1 MTTKIAKPVLKN
13 KSWLIFE
20 DGHKIGTVQAV
31 NRQYLVK
38 IKDRQQELA
47 PTVDVVKNKFNVEFL
62 KYQPAVNKATIV
74 SDYPTV
80 GAVYNPVYNLLYR
93 IPMYTQK
100 PRSRCWHGAGYYAV
114 NINGQ
119 WRAELCPKVIYLT
132 RNKFCG
138 PFKTREEADAVFGK
152 NTLV

>member
-62 KYQPAVNKATIV
+62 MT
-74 SDYPTV
+74 
-80 GAVYNPVYNLLYR
+80 
-93 IPMYTQK
+93 
-100 PRSRCWHGAGYYAV
+100 RSTKCYSV
-114 NINGQ
+114 INS
-119 WRAELCPKVIYLT
+119 
-132 RNKFCG
+132 
-138 PFKTREEADAVFGK
+138 
-152 NTLV
+152 

>member
-20 DGHKIGTVQAV
+20 DGHKIGTVRAV

-38 IKDRQQELA
+38 IKDRQQEVV
-47 PTVDVVKNKFNVEFL
+47 PTVDVIKNKFNVEFL
-62 KYQPAVNKATIV
+62 KYQPSDNKHTIV

-80 GAVYNPVYNLLYR
+80 GEVHNPVYNLLHR
-93 IPMYTQK
+93 IPVYTIKQ
-100 PRSRCWHGAGYYAV
+100 RSRCWYGAGYYAI
-114 NINGQ
+114 NINGHWQ
-119 WRAELCPKVIYLT
+119 VELCPKVIYLI

-138 PFKTREEADAVFGK
+138 PFKTRDEANAVSSK